1 MAISGTTTF
10 NLGID
15 DIINEAL
22 SQVGGEVT
30 QGEEVLEARRSLDL
44 LLREWQTIWHSN
56 GVSPPQPP

>member
-30 QGEEVLEARRSLDL
+30 QGEEVAGRRCYRS
-44 LLREWQTIWHSN
+44 S
-56 GVSPPQPP
+56 